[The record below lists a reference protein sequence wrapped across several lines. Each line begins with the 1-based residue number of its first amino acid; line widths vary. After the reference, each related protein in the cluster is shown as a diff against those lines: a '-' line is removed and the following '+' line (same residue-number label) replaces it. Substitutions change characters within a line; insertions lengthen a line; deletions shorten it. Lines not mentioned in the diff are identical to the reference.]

1 MSIDDYLSHRASHRF
16 SRLLRHALTL
26 CLPLA
31 LLSGAVALAQ
41 NGADAASDAAN
52 SEAARAPVAE
62 QATPSRGN
70 VTVAGKRIDYTV
82 TPGTLTIRNDEGEPI
97 ASMFYVGYVADSP
110 ANSRPRP
117 VTFVFNGGPGSSSMW
132 LHIGSFGPVRVD
144 TPTDQSTPPAPF
156 TIVKNS
162 DSLIDKTDL
171 VFIDMMGAG
180 LSRPLGKATGK
191 DFWGVDQDIN
201 LFADTIQRYLTIN
214 GRWNSPKFILGESYG
229 TLRGAGLVH
238 ALQDR
243 GVQMNGII
251 LLSSILDYAITLP
264 GNDQRHVTYLPSYA
278 AVAWYHNRLHN
289 RPATLEPFLTEVRE
303 FARGPYLAA
312 LAKGDDLPDAERD
325 QIAQQLSRYTG
336 LSVPFILQNRLR
348 VELGRFRKE
357 LLRDTSRTVG
367 RLDARFLG
375 TDVDDS
381 AASPEYDAANSAIG
395 GAYIAAINHYL
406 FDTLG
411 YQTDLV
417 YRPNFYRGISAAGGW
432 DQGHRAP
439 GGSWKMSAAN
449 TAIDL
454 ARAMRENPH
463 LKVLAL
469 NGYYDM
475 ATPFYGAEH
484 DLNHMKLPPELR
496 RNITLTYYESG
507 HMIYIHPDSMQA
519 LRRDL
524 VEFYDSAVH

>member
-1 MSIDDYLSHRASHRF
+1 MTPHFSSPYPSPLST
-16 SRLLRHALTL
+16 RLLRGVLAL

-31 LLSGAVALAQ
+31 LLTAGTTFAQ
-41 NGADAASDAAN
+41 NAN
-52 SEAARAPVAE
+52 QNETDNTDSAKAPVTE
-62 QATPSRGN
+62 QARPSRGN

-82 TPGTLTIRNDEGEPI
+82 TPGTLTIRDDEGEPI

-110 ANSRPRP
+110 AGSRPRP

-144 TPTDQSTPPAPF
+144 TPTDQITPPAPF
-156 TIVKNS
+156 NIGKNP

-180 LSRPLGKATGK
+180 FSRPLGKATGR
-191 DFWGVDQDIN
+191 DFWGVDQDIK

-214 GRWNSPKFILGESYG
+214 NRWNSPKFILGESYG

-238 ALQDR
+238 TLQDR

-251 LLSSILDYAITLP
+251 LLSSILNYGIGIP
-264 GNDQRHVTYLPSYA
+264 GYDQKYVTYLPSYA
-278 AVAWYHNRLHN
+278 ATAWYHHRLQN

-312 LAKGDDLPDAERD
+312 LAQGDDLGDTERN

-336 LSVPFILQNRLR
+336 LSVEFILQNRLR

-357 LLRDTSRTVG
+357 LMRDVSRTVG
-367 RLDARFLG
+367 RLDSRFLG
-375 TDVDDS
+375 IDTDD
-381 AASPEYDAANSAIG
+381 AAADPEYDAANSAIG
-395 GAYIAAINHYL
+395 GAYVAAINHYL

-411 YQTDLV
+411 YQTELS

-439 GGSWKMSAAN
+439 GSGWKMSAAN

-463 LKVLAL
+463 LKVLSL

-475 ATPFYGAEH
+475 ATPFYGAEY
-484 DLNHMKLPPELR
+484 DLNHMKLEPALR

-507 HMIYIHPDSMQA
+507 HMIYIHPESMQA

-524 VEFYDSAVH
+524 VEFYNSAVH